1 MPIVA
6 IVNQKGGSG
15 KTTLAINLSW
25 ALATTERVLLLDA
38 DPQGSAQDWAHD
50 SDNSPEGLTVMGAG
64 KGGLLGQVRS
74 LAPSYDWIIIDG
86 PPGISRV
93 SAEAVRAA
101 DVVLIPTKPSPLDVW
116 AATDIVDAVRA
127 RQKSSKG
134 VPRAAFVISMVDRR
148 TRLGKEID
156 AALADMGIPVFQAR
170 TTHRAEYPKA
180 SNRGDSVLEGRDKT
194 ARDEILAL
202 RGELEE
208 LTHVDAR

>member
-25 ALATTERVLLLDA
+25 ALAATERVLLLDA

-64 KGGLLGQVRS
+64 KGGLLAQVRS

-170 TTHRAEYPKA
+170 TTYRAEYPKA

>member
-1 MPIVA
+1 MPTVA

-15 KTTLAINLSW
+15 KTTLASNLSW
-25 ALATTERVLLLDA
+25 ALAATERVLLLDA

-50 SDNSPEGLTVMGAG
+50 SDNTPEGLTVMGAG
-64 KGGLLGQVRS
+64 KGDLLGQVRS

-93 SAEAVRAA
+93 SAEAVRVA

-116 AATDIVDAVRA
+116 AATDIVEAVRA

-134 VPRAAFVISMVDRR
+134 VPRAAFVISMLDRR

-156 AALADMGIPVFQAR
+156 AALADMGIPVLQAR
-170 TTHRAEYPKA
+170 TTYRAEYPKA
-180 SNRGDSVLEGRDKT
+180 SNRGDSVVEGRDRT

>member
-15 KTTLAINLSW
+15 KRRWPSIYRGPWPPLNGCFCWMPTPREVPRTGLMT
-25 ALATTERVLLLDA
+25 ATIR
-38 DPQGSAQDWAHD
+38 PR
-50 SDNSPEGLTVMGAG
+50 GLTVMGAG

>member
-25 ALATTERVLLLDA
+25 ALAATERVLLLDA

-74 LAPSYDWIIIDG
+74 LAPSYNWIIIDG

-156 AALADMGIPVFQAR
+156 AALANMGIPVFQAR
-170 TTHRAEYPKA
+170 TTYRAEYPKA